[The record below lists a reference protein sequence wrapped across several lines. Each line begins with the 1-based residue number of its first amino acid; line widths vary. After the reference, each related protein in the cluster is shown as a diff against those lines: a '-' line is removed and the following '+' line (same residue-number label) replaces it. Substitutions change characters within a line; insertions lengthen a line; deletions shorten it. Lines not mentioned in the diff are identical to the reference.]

1 MVSESVRTVV
11 KSADSRCPDVKGHT
25 WDLENALFNFLLK

>member
-11 KSADSRCPDVKGHT
+11 KNADSRSPDVKGYM
-25 WDLENALFNFLLK
+25 WGPENALYNFLLK

>member
-11 KSADSRCPDVKGHT
+11 KSADSRRPDVKGHAG
-25 WDLENALFNFLLK
+25 DLENTLFNFLLK